1 MLGVLAELEPQLETL
16 GFLFVFPR
24 TISFSLTLK
33 VFFYLLFFVLGKTVV
48 KTCFFGIDRDVKH

>member
-33 VFFYLLFFVLGKTVV
+33 VFFYLLFFCIGQDS
-48 KTCFFGIDRDVKH
+48 CEDMFFWN